1 MKIKY
6 FSYITEQS
14 FKTLPNGERV
24 FYFGLPWSKPYV
36 LPDKD
41 IEQRIYKKLLWIN
54 RLGLGTMI
62 LGQPFLFINIPDII
76 EKPVWWFAYLF
87 GISFLFWVVSW
98 GILRK
103 DLLQIQRTTTS
114 GTFSSFYYDMAK
126 RHSEGGLVLGLLVSL
141 AFVIVGI
148 WLLFGE
154 INFYIGLAN
163 IVLFT
168 AVATG
173 WGYALNIKSTIP
185 SEEKLE
191 EKTDIFGESI
201 RSQNKLDLP
210 NYEVMSILEIA
221 NNDEKIVMLKYSQSF
236 SNVLRCKKD
245 GSIIWQAELPNQL
258 DDVYTNIEWRDEKLI
273 AFSRSCVS
281 VVLDE
286 NTGTILSGK

>member
-24 FYFGLPWSKPYV
+24 FYFGLPWSKPYI

-54 RLGLGTMI
+54 RLLLGTLI
-62 LGQPFLFINIPDII
+62 LGQPFLFINVPDII
-76 EKPVWWFAYLF
+76 EKPAWFFAYLF
-87 GISFLFWVVSW
+87 GVSFFFWMVSW
-98 GILRK
+98 IVLRK
-103 DLLQIQRTTTS
+103 DLHQIQRTKAS
-114 GTFSSFYYDMAK
+114 RTFSSFYYDMAK
-126 RHSEGGLVLGLLVSL
+126 RHSEGSLVLGLLVSL
-141 AFVIVGI
+141 AFVIAGV

-163 IVLFT
+163 IVFFT
-168 AVATG
+168 AAATG

-185 SEEKLE
+185 SEEKI
-191 EKTDIFGESI
+191 DNFGESI

-210 NYEVMSILEIA
+210 SYDVISILEIV
-221 NNDEKIVMLKYSQSF
+221 NSDEKIVMLKYSQSF
-236 SNVLRCKKD
+236 QNVLRCKKD
-245 GSIIWQAELPNQL
+245 GSVIWQAELPNQS

-281 VVLDE
+281 VMLDE
-286 NTGTILSGK
+286 NTGKILSGK